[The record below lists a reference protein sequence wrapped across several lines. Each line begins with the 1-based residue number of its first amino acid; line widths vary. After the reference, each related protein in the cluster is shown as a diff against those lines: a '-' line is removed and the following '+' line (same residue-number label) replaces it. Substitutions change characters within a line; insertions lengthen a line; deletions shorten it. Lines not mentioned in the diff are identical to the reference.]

1 MRTRSPSSAICGSG
15 KIRAPVSAV
24 GQPPLTIGVL
34 DRGQVQPVNWGGCNM
49 PRHRYSLPTLAAL
62 ATGFAFAQAP
72 AAEQGIASWYG
83 GPFEGQRAASGE
95 VYQQEQ
101 LTAAHRT
108 LAFGTKVRVR
118 RLDSGQSVVVR
129 INDRGPYVASRII
142 DLSYAAARGLGMTH
156 PGLVPVAVE
165 ILNSPVSSLSSLFAV
180 QAGAFR
186 DPANASRTLA
196 LMQRKCGVARIVPLH
211 REVDLYLVVVGEV
224 ATQADAETL
233 ASTVRNIGKAFESAY
248 AVRMASPPATTP
260 TGEVETL
267 ARLHP

>member
-1 MRTRSPSSAICGSG
+1 
-15 KIRAPVSAV
+15 
-24 GQPPLTIGVL
+24 
-34 DRGQVQPVNWGGCNM
+34 M
-49 PRHRYSLPTLAAL
+49 PRHWYCLPTLAAL
-62 ATGFAFAQAP
+62 ATGFALAQAP

-165 ILNSPVSSLSSLFAV
+165 ILDSPVSGQASRFAV
-180 QAGAFR
+180 QAGTFHA
-186 DPANASRTLA
+186 PANASRALA
-196 LMQRKCGVARIVPLH
+196 LMQQKCDVARIVPVH
-211 REVDLYLVVVGEV
+211 GKVELYSVLVGEP
-224 ATQADAETL
+224 ATQADAEML
-233 ASTVRNIGKAFESAY
+233 AKKVRNVGQAYESAFV
-248 AVRMASPPATTP
+248 VRLDSRPATTR

>member
-1 MRTRSPSSAICGSG
+1 MLP
-15 KIRAPVSAV
+15 
-24 GQPPLTIGVL
+24 
-34 DRGQVQPVNWGGCNM
+34 
-49 PRHRYSLPTLAAL
+49 HRYYIPALAAL
-62 ATGFAFAQAP
+62 AAGLAAVAQAQPPTP

-95 VYQQEQ
+95 IYRPEE

-211 REVDLYLVVVGEV
+211 READLYLVVVGEV

-233 ASTVRNIGKAFESAY
+233 ANTVRNIGKAFESAY
-248 AVRMASPPATTP
+248 VVRMDSTPATTP

>member
-1 MRTRSPSSAICGSG
+1 
-15 KIRAPVSAV
+15 
-24 GQPPLTIGVL
+24 
-34 DRGQVQPVNWGGCNM
+34 M
-49 PRHRYSLPTLAAL
+49 PRHRYRLPTLAAL
-62 ATGFAFAQAP
+62 AAGLVLAQGPNSTPAP

-95 VYQQEQ
+95 VFHEEQ

-142 DLSYAAARGLGMTH
+142 DLSSAAARGLGMTN
-156 PGLVPVAVE
+156 PGVVPVALEVLE
-165 ILNSPVSSLSSLFAV
+165 PASLSPTARFGV
-180 QAGAFR
+180 QAGIFR
-186 DPANASRTLA
+186 DAANAKRTLA
-196 LMQRKCGVARIVPLH
+196 LMRDNFGTARIVPIH
-211 REVDLYLVVVGEV
+211 RDVDLYAVVVGE
-224 ATQADAETL
+224 AGNLQDAEAL
-233 ASTVRNIGKAFESAY
+233 AGKVRNKDTAYRSAY
-248 AVRMASPPATTP
+248 VVRLDSVSAATK

>member
-1 MRTRSPSSAICGSG
+1 MFPQRCSIPA
-15 KIRAPVSAV
+15 
-24 GQPPLTIGVL
+24 
-34 DRGQVQPVNWGGCNM
+34 
-49 PRHRYSLPTLAAL
+49 LAAL
-62 ATGFAFAQAP
+62 ALGLATVARAQPP

-95 VYQQEQ
+95 IYHQAE

-142 DLSYAAARGLGMTH
+142 DLSYAAARGLGMTY

-165 ILNSPVSSLSSLFAV
+165 ILDSPVSSGSSLFVV
-180 QAGAFR
+180 QAGTFR
-186 DPANASRTLA
+186 EPANASRTLA
-196 LMQRKCGVARIVPLH
+196 LMLRECGVARIVPLH
-211 REVDLYLVVVGEV
+211 REVDLYLVVVGEA

-233 ASTVRNIGKAFESAY
+233 AQTVRKIGKAYESAF
-248 AVRMASPPATTP
+248 AVRLDSLPANSQTS
-260 TGEVETL
+260 EVETL